1 MRYSMSSTLN
11 EILSRPGMRDYLPY
25 FFSEEALACFPK
37 DLADAPLSLIRYRG
51 KTPWSKDLCEAS
63 EQLVDAAN
71 LISQIQKGKRRC
83 VDPGTGRD
91 WFPEGVRKE
100 AEPAEVFLVTPK
112 IRKKIT
118 KTRPALLIC
127 PGGGYEFVSFA
138 NEGTPIAERVQRR
151 GYLPFLLRYSTAP
164 ARFPKPQVDLVEA
177 ICYIRRHAAEY
188 GVDPERIGLV
198 GFSAGG
204 HLVASTMCLYA
215 HLAMGISEDAALHPP
230 RAIAL
235 GYPVI
240 TFETGSTHEGSF
252 QALTG
257 GQEYLRSRLSVE
269 NMLPEGGAFPAAYV
283 FACEDDETVPPE
295 NARILKRALDD
306 RGIPCSLRLFP
317 QGGHG
322 CGLGFATSAFSWSG
336 EMLDFFDRQLAAKG
350 RDTIPTRESK

>member
-1 MRYSMSSTLN
+1 MKHLQRLTLALLLTLCAATQIYAFDTINLWPSTPPGDKAESYQDKGGSYYTPRMEYWRPANQTSDACLIICCGGSYMGVAY
-11 EILSRPGMRDYLPY
+11 EVEGIMPRDFFVEHGVTVVMLWYRTPRRPGIAKHY
-25 FFSEEALACFPK
+25 
-37 DLADAPLSLIRYRG
+37 
-51 KTPWSKDLCEAS
+51 
-63 EQLVDAAN
+63 AAW
-71 LISQIQKGKRRC
+71 Q
-83 VDPGTGRD
+83 D
-91 WFPEGVRKE
+91 
-100 AEPAEVFLVTPK
+100 
-112 IRKKIT
+112 
-118 KTRPALLIC
+118 
-127 PGGGYEFVSFA
+127 
-138 NEGTPIAERVQRR
+138 VQR
-151 GYLPFLLRYSTAP
+151 
-164 ARFPKPQVDLVEA
+164 A
-177 ICYIRRHAAEY
+177 IRIVRAHADEWKINPDKI
-188 GVDPERIGLV
+188 GVM

>member
-1 MRYSMSSTLN
+1 MRYSLYSTLN
-11 EILSRPGMRDYLPY
+11 EILSCPGMRDYLPY
-25 FFSEEALACFPK
+25 FYSEENLACFPREE
-37 DLADAPLSLIRYRG
+37 ADAPLALSRYRG
-51 KTPWSKDLCEAS
+51 RTPWSEDLCEAA

-71 LISQIQKGKRRC
+71 LISQIQKGKRRL

-91 WFPEGVRKE
+91 WFPESLQGSGD
-100 AEPAEVFLVTPK
+100 AGQVFLVTPK
-112 IRKKIT
+112 IQKRIT
-118 KTRPALLIC
+118 KKRPALLLC

-138 NEGTPIAERVQRR
+138 NEGTPVAERVQRR
-151 GYLPFLLRYSTAP
+151 GYLPFILHYSTAP
-164 ARFPKPQVDLVEA
+164 AGFPKPQVDLVEA
-177 ICYIRRHAAEY
+177 IVYIRRHAAEY

-240 TFETGSTHEGSF
+240 TFAKGVTHEGSF

-257 GQEYLRSRLSVE
+257 GEEHLRSRLSVE
-269 NMLPEGGAFPAAYV
+269 NMLPKDGGFPAAYV
-283 FACEDDETVPPE
+283 FACEDDGTVSPE

-306 RGIPCSLRLFP
+306 RGIPCTLHLFP

-322 CGLGFATSAFSWSG
+322 CGLGFATSAYPWSG
-336 EMLDFFDRQLAAKG
+336 EMLDFFDRQLAEKSEDPAGGK
-350 RDTIPTRESK
+350 R